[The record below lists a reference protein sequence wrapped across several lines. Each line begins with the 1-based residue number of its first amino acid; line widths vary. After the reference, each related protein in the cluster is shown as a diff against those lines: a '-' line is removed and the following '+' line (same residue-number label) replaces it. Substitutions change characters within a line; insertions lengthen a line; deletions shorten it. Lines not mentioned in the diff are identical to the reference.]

1 MKFWSDGGSQTVQSF
16 SFDHDKV
23 EDKIL
28 CQFPLTQNVY
38 RNSYL
43 ILTHSADSNAHCPWQ
58 SYRELSEELTN
69 THTDYFQNVSIY
81 LFM

>member
-28 CQFPLTQNVY
+28 CKFPLTQNVY

-43 ILTHSADSNAHCPWQ
+43 ILTHSADSNAHCP
-58 SYRELSEELTN
+58 
-69 THTDYFQNVSIY
+69 
-81 LFM
+81 